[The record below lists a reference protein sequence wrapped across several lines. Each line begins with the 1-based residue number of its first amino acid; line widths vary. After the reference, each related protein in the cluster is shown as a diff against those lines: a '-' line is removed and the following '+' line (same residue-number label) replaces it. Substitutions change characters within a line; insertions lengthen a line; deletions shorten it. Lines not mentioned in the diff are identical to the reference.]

1 MKNKKTDSSPHVSQR
16 DKIKNQLSLRPLNWT
31 ERQKSFLELAS
42 SKEFKVV
49 FVSGPAGTAK
59 TLLSTYVA
67 LDLINQRR
75 VSDILYIRS
84 AVESSDSKLGFLP
97 GEVNDKMAYYGIPF
111 LDKLEELLPRND
123 IQNLTKEERVNIQ
136 PVNFVRGQSWNAR
149 CIIIDES
156 QNMTQKELI
165 TVLTRLGQFSKC
177 FVLADPMQSD
187 INGKSGGFSN
197 LMKLF
202 DDEDSKKQGIFTFQ
216 FTEEDI
222 MRSELCKFLVGR
234 FNTLTKH

>member
-1 MKNKKTDSSPHVSQR
+1 
-16 DKIKNQLSLRPLNWT
+16 
-31 ERQKSFLELAS
+31 
-42 SKEFKVV
+42 
-49 FVSGPAGTAK
+49 
-59 TLLSTYVA
+59 
-67 LDLINQRR
+67 
-75 VSDILYIRS
+75 
-84 AVESSDSKLGFLP
+84 
-97 GEVNDKMAYYGIPF
+97 MAYYGIPF